1 MIKNKKIMHAIG
13 TYIIL
18 LGFLWL
24 FLIGTATIPNEA
36 IKENMKSSSLVVGK
50 ADAFAY
56 MDGNKMNGIAD
67 NYADSIWINVAWF
80 MGKGNFI
87 KSSLNTGYYDGEGAG
102 QNIGLYQAITEEITE
117 PNVEYARYWHGTAG
131 VIRLMHLITDVTG
144 IRNIGFLTI
153 LFLAASIM
161 ILLIRDGKDGVAI
174 AFFLSLCAIKIWN
187 VRLSMEYQPAFVIGF
202 LMCILYVLLEKKG
215 NDYLNFLALAG
226 GTGIAFFDFLTT
238 ETVVILLPL
247 ILVVTV
253 RALEERIGTWKE
265 NLKFLIGQGI
275 VWFLS
280 YGTTIAMKACL
291 LSVITG
297 ENKLFS
303 SINHAKE
310 RVNGIVVVSVNNGNL
325 PQSLAAVATNLSML
339 FGGTKRIQLLP
350 VLTGCVLVVFFCA
363 ITILFLWKGKKENKV
378 ATACLFFLGIL
389 ILLRYMV
396 LSNHSYLHAFFTYR
410 GLICLIMATF
420 SIVLLSIKGMKN
432 SRKKD

>member
-1 MIKNKKIMHAIG
+1 MIKNNKFMHAMVIYFFVVG
-13 TYIIL
+13 A
-18 LGFLWL
+18 LWL

-80 MGKGNFI
+80 MGKGNSV

-102 QNIGLYQAITEEITE
+102 QNIGLYQAVTEEVTE

-131 VIRLMHLITDVTG
+131 VIRVMHLITDVEG
-144 IRNIGFLTI
+144 LRYIGFCII
-153 LFLAASIM
+153 LALAAVIM
-161 ILLIRDGKDGVAI
+161 ILLIREQKDRVAI

-187 VRLSMEYQPAFVIGF
+187 LRLSMEYQPAFVVGF
-202 LMCILYVLLEKKG
+202 LMCILYLLLEKKG
-215 NDYLNFLALAG
+215 NDYLDLLAVAG

-247 ILVVTV
+247 ILVITV
-253 RALEERIGTWKE
+253 RAFDERIGTWKE
-265 NLKFLIGQGI
+265 NLKFLIGQGVI
-275 VWFLS
+275 WFLS
-280 YGTTIAMKACL
+280 YSTTIVMKACL
-291 LSVITG
+291 LSLILG
-297 ENKLFS
+297 ENKLFF

-310 RVNGIVVVSVNNGNL
+310 RVNGTVVVGENNGNL
-325 PQSLAAVATNLSML
+325 HQSLAAVATNLSML
-339 FGGTKRIQLLP
+339 FGGTKRIQLVP
-350 VLTGCVLVVFFCA
+350 VLMGCVLLIFFCG
-363 ITILFLWKGKKENKV
+363 ITILCLWKGKKEKKV
-378 ATACLFFLGIL
+378 AIACLFFLGIL

-396 LSNHSYLHAFFTYR
+396 LSNHSYLHSFFTYR

-420 SIVLLSIKGMKN
+420 SIVLLNIKGAKN
-432 SRKKD
+432 SMKEN